1 MTNAVSYTKISEIKN
16 KIAVASDLVKKTNCE
31 AKILK
36 IEGKHIIISNYDK
49 FTSDILDAKQKTKEL
64 VNKLNICNLAKN
76 SDLHTKLATLATK
89 AKLKAEQDKTVKLQ
103 TYHLRYFL
111 GKRWWFSEYVWYVR
125 VKNGQKPWLSS

>member
-1 MTNAVSYTKISEIKN
+1 MTTAVSYTKISEIKN

-89 AKLKAEQDKTVKLQ
+89 AKLKAEQDKTVTLQ